1 MYTLAGPAV
10 GKERQHVGSMLTVV
24 RSHCWRLT
32 CKHCVRIEICV
43 TERLSTQVDISVAPG
58 AHATEAA
65 VNKQLADK
73 ERVAA
78 ALENPNLLAMVNRC
92 LASADA

>member
-1 MYTLAGPAV
+1 MPSEPCSSKSFASYASCWNLAAPN
-10 GKERQHVGSMLTVV
+10 L
-24 RSHCWRLT
+24 
-32 CKHCVRIEICV
+32 CVPLV
-43 TERLSTQVDISVAPG
+43 LSSEQVDISVAPG

-78 ALENPNLLAMVNRC
+78 ALENPNLLAMVDRC
-92 LASADA
+92 LVSSDA

>member
-1 MYTLAGPAV
+1 MFLAACCMIV
-10 GKERQHVGSMLTVV
+10 WAM
-24 RSHCWRLT
+24 
-32 CKHCVRIEICV
+32 
-43 TERLSTQVDISVAPG
+43 QVDISVAPG
-58 AHATEAA
+58 AHATEHA

-92 LASADA
+92 IASADA

>member
-1 MYTLAGPAV
+1 
-10 GKERQHVGSMLTVV
+10 MLTPV
-24 RSHCWRLT
+24 RRQCWRLKY
-32 CKHCVRIEICV
+32 KHCVRIQVRV
-43 TERLSTQVDISVAPG
+43 TERLSKQVDISVAPG